1 MWNWEG
7 ILVYSD
13 QPTKKLALVFE
24 LMEMNIY
31 ELIRGRRNYVS
42 EDRIKSYMYQLMKGD
57 PSSWHHNPYKLQ
69 KIKNKLGKMIPH
81 VSQVV

>member
-31 ELIRGRRNYVS
+31 ELIRGRQNYVS

-57 PSSWHHNPYKLQ
+57 PSSWHCNPYKLQ
-69 KIKNKLGKMIPH
+69 KQTN
-81 VSQVV
+81 

>member
-7 ILVYSD
+7 IFVYSD

-57 PSSWHHNPYKLQ
+57 PSS
-69 KIKNKLGKMIPH
+69 
-81 VSQVV
+81 

>member
-31 ELIRGRRNYVS
+31 ELIRGRRNYV
-42 EDRIKSYMYQLMKGD
+42 
-57 PSSWHHNPYKLQ
+57 
-69 KIKNKLGKMIPH
+69 
-81 VSQVV
+81 

>member
-1 MWNWEG
+1 MSLHVELEG

-57 PSSWHHNPYKLQ
+57 PSSWH
-69 KIKNKLGKMIPH
+69 
-81 VSQVV
+81 